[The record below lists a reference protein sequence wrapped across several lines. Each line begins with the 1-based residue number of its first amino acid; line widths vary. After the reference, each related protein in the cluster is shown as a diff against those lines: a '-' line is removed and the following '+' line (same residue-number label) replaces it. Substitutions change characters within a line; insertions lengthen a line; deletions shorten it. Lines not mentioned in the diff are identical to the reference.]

1 VMAVCD
7 GRGDGRV
14 WDGYVCDRCVCD
26 RCVCDGCVMDVC
38 DTNKGRIFLPH

>member
-1 VMAVCD
+1 MAVCD